1 MFPLRDS
8 EKSASTPFVT
18 VGLILVNL
26 LAFFYELSLDDF
38 SLNHFLAQWGT
49 VPRDF
54 EFMDIFTSM
63 FLHGGWIHVIG
74 NVWFLWIFGDN
85 IEDIL
90 GHTNYLIF
98 YLLCGLAGGLLHV
111 VFNSN
116 SAVPA
121 IGASG
126 AISGVMGA
134 YLARFPRSRIHTL
147 LFFFIFATTIEVP
160 AMLMIG
166 YWFVVQLFSGF
177 GHLAMAGG
185 DRGGTAWF
193 AHIGG
198 FVAGMAL
205 IRILPTR
212 PSGRVRQEF
221 RWK

>member
-8 EKSASTPFVT
+8 EQSASTPFVT
-18 VGLILVNL
+18 VGLILINL

-38 SLNHFLAQWGT
+38 SLNHFLVEWGT
-49 VPRDF
+49 VPRNF
-54 EFMDIFTSM
+54 EFTDVITSM
-63 FLHGGWIHVIG
+63 FLHGGWMHVIG

-90 GHTNYLIF
+90 GHTNYLVF
-98 YLLCGLAGGLLHV
+98 YLLCGIVGGLLHV
-111 VFNSN
+111 AFNSN

-134 YLARFPRSRIHTL
+134 YLVRFPRSRIHTL
-147 LFFFIFATTIEVP
+147 LFFFIFATTLEVP
-160 AMLMIG
+160 AILMIG

-185 DRGGTAWF
+185 DQGGTAWF

-205 IRILPTR
+205 IRMLPTR

>member
-26 LAFFYELSLDDF
+26 IAFFYEVSLDDF

-54 EFMDIFTSM
+54 QFVDVFTSM
-63 FLHGGWIHVIG
+63 FLHGGWMHVIG

-90 GHTNYLIF
+90 GHANYLIF

-111 VFNSN
+111 AFNSN

-134 YLARFPRSRIHTL
+134 YLVRFPRSRIHTL
-147 LFFFIFATTIEVP
+147 LFFFVFVTTIDVP

-185 DRGGTAWF
+185 DKGGTAWF

>member
-8 EKSASTPFVT
+8 EQSGSTPFVT

-38 SLNHFLAQWGT
+38 SLNHFLAEWGT
-49 VPRDF
+49 VPRNF
-54 EFMDIFTSM
+54 EFVDVFTSM
-63 FLHGGWIHVIG
+63 FLHAGWMHVIG
-74 NVWFLWIFGDN
+74 NIWFLWIFGDN

-90 GHTNYLIF
+90 GHSSYLVF
-98 YLLCGLAGGLLHV
+98 YLLCGLVGGLLHV
-111 VFNSN
+111 MFNPN

-134 YLARFPRSRIHTL
+134 YLMRFPRSRIHTL
-147 LFFFIFATTIEVP
+147 LFFFIFATTLEVP
-160 AMLMIG
+160 ALLMIG

-177 GHLAMAGG
+177 GHLAMAAG
-185 DRGGTAWF
+185 DQGGTAWF

-212 PSGRVRQEF
+212 ASGRVRQEF

>member
-1 MFPLRDS
+1 VFPLRDS
-8 EKSASTPFVT
+8 ERSFTKPLIT
-18 VGLILVNL
+18 VVLILVNL
-26 LAFFYELSLDDF
+26 LTFFYELSLDDF
-38 SLNHFLAQWGT
+38 SLNHFLTTWGT

-54 EFMDIFTSM
+54 SFITVFTSM
-63 FLHGGWIHVIG
+63 FLHGGWLHVLG

-90 GHTNYLIF
+90 GHANYLVF

-111 VFNSN
+111 ALNSN
-116 SAVPA
+116 SGVPG

-134 YLARFPRSRIHTL
+134 YLIRFPRSRIHTL
-147 LFFFIFATTIEVP
+147 LFFFVFATTIEVP

-177 GHLAMAGG
+177 GHLAMAGSQA
-185 DRGGTAWF
+185 GGTAWF

-198 FVAGMAL
+198 FVAGIIL
-205 IRILPTR
+205 IKILPNQ
-212 PSGRVRQEF
+212 PSWRVRQES
-221 RWK
+221 RW

>member
-8 EKSASTPFVT
+8 EQSASTPFVT

-38 SLNHFLAQWGT
+38 SLHHFLTEWGM
-49 VPRDF
+49 VPRNF
-54 EFMDIFTSM
+54 EFADIFTSM
-63 FLHGGWIHVIG
+63 FLHGGWMHVIG
-74 NVWFLWIFGDN
+74 NIWFLWIFGDN

-90 GHTNYLIF
+90 GHSQYLVF
-98 YLLCGLAGGLLHV
+98 YLLCGLVGGLLHV
-111 VFNSN
+111 AFNPN

-134 YLARFPRSRIHTL
+134 YLMRFPRSRIHTL
-147 LFFFIFATTIEVP
+147 IFFFIFATTLEVP
-160 AMLMIG
+160 ALLMIG

-177 GHLAMAGG
+177 GHLAMAAG
-185 DRGGTAWF
+185 DHGGTAWF

-198 FVAGMAL
+198 FVAGMVL

>member
-8 EKSASTPFVT
+8 EQSASKPFVT
-18 VGLILVNL
+18 VALILVNL

-38 SLNHFLAQWGT
+38 SLNHFLADWGT
-49 VPRDF
+49 VPRNFQFVDL
-54 EFMDIFTSM
+54 ITSM
-63 FLHGGWIHVIG
+63 FLHGGWVHLIG
-74 NVWFLWIFGDN
+74 NIWFLWIFGDN

-90 GHTNYLIF
+90 GHGNFLLF
-98 YLLCGLAGGLLHV
+98 YLLCGLAGGALHV
-111 VFNSN
+111 AFNST

-134 YLARFPRSRIHTL
+134 YLVRFPRSRIHTL

-177 GHLAMAGG
+177 GHLANAAG
-185 DRGGTAWF
+185 DTGGTAWF

-205 IRILPTR
+205 IRLLPSR